1 MEFIKAEEFLKQ
13 PVEVQKVFI
22 EWWKPNIGDLFAWA
36 SDKDIQDC
44 REVQCCLSE
53 NTVISSSRWKGIK
66 EGERLPLL
74 SEGQLRQFIE
84 DKKNGIIDIT
94 HDICN
99 GGYNFEIWLINE
111 MKRLDNDEYFSLGNN
126 LLQAYWKVAIEIAKE

>member
-13 PVEVQKVFI
+13 SVEIQKVLLD
-22 EWWKPNIGDLFAWA
+22 WWKPSPGNLYVDTLENMYLVLEEQTDQERWDRLKASGEIIPLF
-36 SDKDIQDC
+36 
-44 REVQCCLSE
+44 L
-53 NTVISSSRWKGIK
+53 
-66 EGERLPLL
+66 
-74 SEGQLRQFIE
+74 EGQLRQFIE

-126 LLQAYWKVAIEIAKE
+126 LLQAYWKVAIEIAKSESNE